1 MLGDQP
7 IFGRS
12 ISILCKFIDDSSKF
26 TWIYLLQIRFDVFQV
41 FLNFQQFVE
50 RALIKKKYH
59 YENDW
64 DDDIKNLILSFKRL
78 ALLIMSLVLMP
89 MNKVFLPTTS
99 TVKLFRLVSRS

>member
-1 MLGDQP
+1 MQ
-7 IFGRS
+7 
-12 ISILCKFIDDSSKF
+12 
-26 TWIYLLQIRFDVFQV
+26 
-41 FLNFQQFVE
+41 
-50 RALIKKKYH
+50 
-59 YENDW
+59 NDW